1 MCACSPIVTGSEQV
15 VFGGVREVDRVDVFL
30 VPADHQCLR
39 VLARLGNHILITYAS
54 VTTDNYNDD
63 DPLGIIH

>member
-15 VFGGVREVDRVDVFL
+15 VFGGVREVDRVDVSL

-39 VLARLGNHILITYAS
+39 VLARRLGTVGTLQDGFVKQRDLTS
-54 VTTDNYNDD
+54 
-63 DPLGIIH
+63 